1 MDRGF
6 RIESVLLIE
15 VTPTMARAQEVD
27 DAPLTSIPRRRAH
40 DDDLPPL
47 NSGREN
53 LNPTGIGMLALVLE
67 DLKTHDN
74 NPFEPGFWAIATH
87 RFGNWRMAIRPKVLR
102 IPFSLAYRI
111 SAWVVELIGG
121 IHLPY
126 PMRIGRR
133 VRIWHHG
140 GIVLHARSIGD
151 DVHIRHNTTF
161 GIATRDRGRAIPTI
175 EDRVDIGCGACVL
188 GDVTVG
194 HDSLIGANA
203 VVVTDIPPHATAVG
217 IPARVIKISP
227 PEEPHHS

>member
-1 MDRGF
+1 
-6 RIESVLLIE
+6 
-15 VTPTMARAQEVD
+15 MAQAQEVD
-27 DAPLTSIPRRRAH
+27 GTPIASSQRRRLRNQ
-40 DDDLPPL
+40 DLPPL

-53 LNPTGIGMLALVLE
+53 LNPRGIGIFSLMRE

-74 NPFEPGFWAIATH
+74 NLFEPGFWAVATH
-87 RFGNWRMAIRPKVLR
+87 RFGNWRMGIRPKLLR
-102 IPFSLAYRI
+102 MPFSLVYRVV
-111 SAWVVELIGG
+111 AWVVELIGG

-126 PMRIGRR
+126 PMRLGRR

-161 GIATRDRGRAIPTI
+161 GIATRDQGRAIPTI

-188 GDVTVG
+188 GAVTVG

-203 VVVTDIPPHATAVG
+203 VVVTDIPPYATAVG
-217 IPARVIKISP
+217 IPARVIKTGPGEVPDQS
-227 PEEPHHS
+227 